1 MGAELPPIDW
11 TLAHLTGVVAMSG
24 EMVNCPLPGH
34 EDSTPSFNLWDD
46 DDAGVPQRYGCFGC
60 GRRGDVISLIAELEG
75 LDMRAAMVRAAE
87 LGEEAQGETFE
98 RKPKEKRPQ
107 RDLSDA
113 WEVLRAGFGDNEYA
127 IFHEFTTA
135 KGFDSEELE
144 QYVTEEWNWLAG
156 RTDPTKGIAIA
167 MPHFGANGQLTG
179 IKYRAGD
186 KRWAEDGS
194 RFVEL
199 YGAWRDKNRK
209 RILLCEGETDTA
221 WAAWSLRDED
231 IDVLGLPS
239 GVSQQIRDE
248 WREYLKGRELIL
260 AFDADPPDKQGR
272 RPGPEATKVWCAA
285 WPDAMV
291 ARLPEG
297 EDVRSSNVP
306 VTQLVAK
313 ASVPT
318 RSSGVI
324 DVQQGMFVRRVKE
337 SWVPISDF
345 AFVPVRE
352 LDTEEGPAWEGV
364 LSGRRETVL
373 LRAGDLL
380 SGTTIT
386 RWANKNG
393 KSWTGGSGPSV
404 QSVFNHLAAESAFL
418 PLERAT
424 TKAGKIG
431 RSFVGPGFC
440 VGPDRVRY
448 IPPAFGDA
456 QLEGR
461 LKVTRGDWDPR
472 VLLALEKMNDPS
484 VMAIVLGWLCST
496 LLRGQRAP
504 APPLF
509 VSGESGAGKTSMLST
524 LLGSFGFRTETNLTT
539 TTPFGVD
546 CMVSSCI
553 GFPVWFDEYRGGAR
567 VDSMER
573 LRQLLRDAYYGQ
585 PSIKGGMK
593 TQATEL
599 SEVTTWAGIIVSGEM
614 SSGETSHRDRIVML
628 DLDPSG
634 SARGTDAFKWLQTAD
649 TRGLGYDLLQFLAA
663 RADSLFKVEP
673 HGAPELPSRFR
684 DTLGFIQ
691 TGWDAWKEFR
701 WEYGLRDKVEEPDL
715 TMLATGRRESEDP
728 WLEAIKACEGV
739 RDRSGMNDIVE
750 AGDGYVTLI
759 PQEVVVEARRI
770 GIELPARANELVQWL
785 RRRYTVEDTRVGN
798 RRAKR
803 VVGMKL

>member
-1 MGAELPPIDW
+1 M
-11 TLAHLTGVVAMSG
+11 
-24 EMVNCPLPGH
+24 
-34 EDSTPSFNLWDD
+34 
-46 DDAGVPQRYGCFGC
+46 
-60 GRRGDVISLIAELEG
+60 
-75 LDMRAAMVRAAE
+75 
-87 LGEEAQGETFE
+87 
-98 RKPKEKRPQ
+98 
-107 RDLSDA
+107 
-113 WEVLRAGFGDNEYA
+113 
-127 IFHEFTTA
+127 
-135 KGFDSEELE
+135 
-144 QYVTEEWNWLAG
+144 
-156 RTDPTKGIAIA
+156 
-167 MPHFGANGQLTG
+167 
-179 IKYRAGD
+179 
-186 KRWAEDGS
+186 
-194 RFVEL
+194 
-199 YGAWRDKNRK
+199 
-209 RILLCEGETDTA
+209 
-221 WAAWSLRDED
+221 WAAWSLRDQD

-248 WREYLKGRELIL
+248 WLEHLKDRELIL
-260 AFDADPPDKQGR
+260 AFDADPPDRQGR
-272 RPGPEATKVWCAA
+272 RPGPEATKVWCTAR
-285 WPDAMV
+285 PDAMV

-297 EDVRSSNVP
+297 EDLLSSNVP

-318 RSSGVI
+318 RPSGII
-324 DVQQGMFVRRVKE
+324 DVQHGMFVRRVKD
-337 SWVPISDF
+337 SWVPVSDF
-345 AFVPVRE
+345 AFLPVRE
-352 LDTEEGPAWEGV
+352 LETEEGPAWEGV

-373 LRAGDLL
+373 LRAADLH
-380 SGTTIT
+380 SGATIT
-386 RWANKNG
+386 RWANRQG

-461 LKVTRGDWDPR
+461 LKVRHGDWDPR
-472 VLLALEKMNDPS
+472 SLLALERMNEPS
-484 VMAIVLGWLCST
+484 TMAIILGWLCAS

-524 LLGSFGFRTETNLTT
+524 LLGAFGFRTETNLTT

-546 CMVSSCI
+546 CMVSSCV

-628 DLDPSG
+628 DLNQEG
-634 SARGTDAFKWLQTAD
+634 ATRGTDAFKWLQSAGTV
-649 TRGLGYDLLQFLAA
+649 GLGYDLLQFLAA
-663 RADSLFKVEP
+663 RADTLFKVEP
-673 HGAPELPSRFR
+673 KGSPDLPSRFR
-684 DTLGFIQ
+684 DTLGFVQ
-691 TGWDAWKEFR
+691 SGWDAWKEFR
-701 WEYGLRDKVEEPDL
+701 WEHGLRDEVEEPDL
-715 TMLATGRRESEDP
+715 SMLATGRKESEDP

-739 RDRSGMNDIVE
+739 VDRSGTPIVTQE
-750 AGDGYVTLI
+750 DGYVVLI

-785 RRRYTVEDTRVGN
+785 RNRYTVEETRLFN

-803 VVGMKL
+803 VVGMVL